1 MTLHTHNIA
10 HDSHTHKHILKA
22 SCLGNPFL
30 IQDPGFQNLSLKFQY
45 PEECS
50 HVIVQGVQRTLFI
63 ESYRSKFHMLVH
75 LEELE
80 CSRKIIKE

>member
-1 MTLHTHNIA
+1 M
-10 HDSHTHKHILKA
+10 HIYTYAGDQSLQV
-22 SCLGNPFL
+22 LFFFL
-30 IQDPGFQNLSLKFQY
+30 IQEPGFQDLSSKFQY

-50 HVIVQGVQRTLFI
+50 QVIVQGVQRALFI

-80 CSRKIIKE
+80 RSRKIIKE